1 MTPASAPR
9 PAIPFYGSAERKPL
23 ARRVAEWC
31 FLGFIAMLPVF
42 QPFHLSFHG
51 RQIFFDELLFALALA
66 ALVVA
71 IVRREIVVRL
81 NGFHAAIALYGVS
94 LLLSALFSADRHQ
107 SASALVREG
116 ALLAMA
122 VVCSVLVTSTAMARR
137 TLRAWL
143 VGTA

>member
-1 MTPASAPR
+1 MTTASAAR

-31 FLGFIAMLPVF
+31 FLGFVATLPVF

-51 RQIFFDELLFALALA
+51 RQIFFHELLFAFTSAV
-66 ALVVA
+66 LVVA

-94 LLLSALFSADRHQ
+94 LLLSTLLSTDRHQ
-107 SASALVREG
+107 SAIALV
-116 ALLAMA
+116 
-122 VVCSVLVTSTAMARR
+122 
-137 TLRAWL
+137 
-143 VGTA
+143 